1 MNDRIRRTV
10 RPGHLREMASSSLY
24 RNACYIIGSHGLMA
38 VLGFFFWVIV
48 ARFYTE
54 AEVGYSGAI
63 ISAMGLAS
71 LIGHLGLETF
81 LIRFLPGAQKRTAVL
96 NTCLTYSALVTA
108 VAAIVCVIG
117 LRIFSTEIGFIGR
130 QPVFFLAFV
139 AFAIANTLFSL
150 IGATFVAR
158 RRAQFTLMKDL
169 IFSGIKLFLP
179 LAFVTYFHAFGI
191 VASWG
196 LASAAAVVL
205 SLYVLV
211 PRVLTGYVPRP
222 SFRARLLR
230 RAWGYSGMSYIVSLI
245 AVAPKFLMPL
255 LVINALGPVQNG
267 YFYVAWAI
275 YTVLGTIPG
284 SVAQSMFAEA
294 STNKRSLHRNIA
306 RSFLLSIVLL
316 VPAVLFLEIF
326 GGQLMLAFGASY
338 SENSVGL
345 LRMLALASIPVTVVR
360 IHFGVLRFTGRMRE
374 LLLIRSAL
382 TVAILVAAF
391 LMVEGRGIEII
402 GWIYMAAYGVAA
414 LGIGLFRSHLWRD
427 STPGR

>member
-1 MNDRIRRTV
+1 MKDRMRSVATID
-10 RPGHLREMASSSLY
+10 HLRQMASSSLY
-24 RNACYIIGSHGLMA
+24 RNACYTIGSHGLMA

-63 ISAMGLAS
+63 ISAMGLVS

-81 LIRFLPGAQKRTAVL
+81 LIRFLSGAQNRNVVL
-96 NTCLTYSALVTA
+96 NTCLTYTSLVTA
-108 VAAIVCVIG
+108 VAAVVCVIG
-117 LRIFSTEIGFIGR
+117 LRVFSTEIGFIGQ
-130 QPVFFLAFV
+130 QPVFFVAFV
-139 AFAIANTLFSL
+139 AFAVANTLFSL
-150 IGATFVAR
+150 TGATFIAR
-158 RRAQFTLMKDL
+158 RRAQFMLVKDFV
-169 IFSGIKLFLP
+169 FSGLKLFLP

-196 LASAAAVVL
+196 LASAAAVAL
-205 SLYVLV
+205 SLYALV
-211 PRVLTGYVPRP
+211 PRVLTGYFPRP

-316 VPAVLFLEIF
+316 APAVLFLEIF
-326 GGQLMLAFGASY
+326 GGHLMRAFGASY

-345 LRMLALASIPVTVVR
+345 LRLLALAAIPVTVVR

-382 TVAILVAAF
+382 TAVILVAAF
-391 LMVEGRGIEII
+391 LMVEGEGIEVI
-402 GWIYMAAYGVAA
+402 GWVYLAAYGVAA
-414 LGIGLFRSHLWRD
+414 LGIGLFRNHVWR
-427 STPGR
+427 P